1 MTHVRYL
8 AFFTVLSL
16 ADYGLTW
23 YLLGRTGGAAYEA
36 NPVAN
41 WWLQHFGWPGLAL
54 FKLTTV
60 LLVSGLGVLIYR
72 YRPSTAR
79 RLLTFACGLLAA
91 VVLYSGYLVYAA
103 EGIPVALESDEEL
116 LARQRHLD
124 AETCRSNAY
133 SLVLERVATD
143 VVARRCTLR
152 QAVAE
157 LSRAEKARDPA
168 WLAVLGRQFNART
181 AEENLAVSVIENAL
195 ALVNRNPSQMMRLA
209 RCLEEDFQASF
220 GAPPPP
226 AETSWRYRTSAGGPE
241 ASGAAPD
248 VQPADR
254 PRTM

>member
-8 AFFTVLSL
+8 LFFTFLSL
-16 ADYGLTW
+16 ADFGLTW
-23 YLLGRTGGAAYEA
+23 HLLGRTGGAAYEA
-36 NPVAN
+36 NPVAD

-79 RLLTFACGLLAA
+79 RLLSFACALLAA

-103 EGIPVALESDEEL
+103 AGIPVVLESEEEL
-116 LARQRHLD
+116 LARQQRLND
-124 AETCRSNAY
+124 ETRRSHAY
-133 SLVLERVATD
+133 TLVLDRVATD

-157 LSRAEKARDPA
+157 LSRAEKAHDPA
-168 WLAVLGRQFNART
+168 WLAVLRHQFNART
-181 AEENLAVSVIENAL
+181 PEENLAVSVMENAL
-195 ALVNRNPSQMMRLA
+195 ALVSRNPSQMKHLA

-226 AETSWRYRTSAGGPE
+226 AETSWRYHTSAGGP
-241 ASGAAPD
+241 GAAPAGPD
-248 VQPADR
+248 VRPAGR

>member
-23 YLLGRTGGAAYEA
+23 HLLGRTGGAAYEA

-79 RLLTFACGLLAA
+79 RLLTFACGLLPAGGLSGGCLACAA
-91 VVLYSGYLVYAA
+91 AA
-103 EGIPVALESDEEL
+103 LPAAQGRDEDL
-116 LARQRHLD
+116 LPRRRPPAAKPR
-124 AETCRSNAY
+124 RSNAY

-157 LSRAEKARDPA
+157 LSRAEKAHDPA
-168 WLAVLGRQFNART
+168 WL
-181 AEENLAVSVIENAL
+181 
-195 ALVNRNPSQMMRLA
+195 
-209 RCLEEDFQASF
+209 
-220 GAPPPP
+220 
-226 AETSWRYRTSAGGPE
+226 
-241 ASGAAPD
+241 
-248 VQPADR
+248 
-254 PRTM
+254 